1 MLRRTRRDD
10 LTPHGFRATLMT
22 SAASARQNENGATM
36 ASAAFERF
44 RFSFFED
51 PDSARQGLAT
61 PALAE
66 LTGEE
71 RVRAEDMLINNLPD
85 SSAVIGLGVLRSSR
99 AAPQLVELFE
109 VEQRAAKLRPD
120 DFRPPDEF
128 ISLAKTLWQI
138 RPDPRWLEAM
148 IDVLTSSSHSTQRQT
163 AAELL
168 YDVYDPAAVQALITA
183 LNDPASLVRHHA
195 CRALLMIHGLPADPK
210 DLQHMMYR
218 VMSDDPTRRE
228 GGKRDI
234 RQAISGGRSL
244 RE

>member
-22 SAASARQNENGATM
+22 SAASVGQNKNGATM

-44 RFSFFED
+44 QFSFFED
-51 PDSARQGLAT
+51 PDSARRGLAS

-120 DFRPPDEF
+120 DFRPPDGF

-218 VMSDDPTRRE
+218 VMSDDPHATR
-228 GGKRDI
+228 G
-234 RQAISGGRSL
+234 RQATSSRPSPGGRSL

>member
-1 MLRRTRRDD
+1 
-10 LTPHGFRATLMT
+10 
-22 SAASARQNENGATM
+22 M

-51 PDSARQGLAT
+51 PDSVRQGLAT

-71 RVRAEDMLINNLPD
+71 RVRAEDMLINNSPD

-99 AAPQLVELFE
+99 AAPQRVELFE
-109 VEQRAAKLRPD
+109 AEQREQRTAKLRPD
-120 DFRPPDEF
+120 DFRPPDGL

-148 IDVLTSSSHSTQRQT
+148 IDVLTSSSHATQRQT
-163 AAELL
+163 AAEVLS
-168 YDVYDPAAVQALITA
+168 DVYDPAAVQALITA

-228 GGKRDI
+228 GGKRDVL
-234 RQAISGGRSL
+234 QAISGQLISAPMNERA
-244 RE
+244 